1 MPIVKN
7 DSELWLAFKDGSER
21 ALERLYQRHFPA
33 MSRYGYRV
41 TPDRLL
47 VEDAIQD
54 VFVDLWRRREYL
66 SEVEQVK
73 AYLLRALRNQL
84 LRNTRHDL
92 FEAAEDIDDFLDYLS
107 ALSAEQQS
115 IDRETQLSRTQSI
128 QNALANLSHRQREA
142 VHLRFYQG
150 LGLDEA
156 AEIMGIQKQVVKNL
170 LSKSYAVLRI
180 TLKALISLSPILFCK

>member
-1 MPIVKN
+1 
-7 DSELWLAFKDGSER
+7 
-21 ALERLYQRHFPA
+21 

-66 SEVEQVK
+66 SEIEQVK
-73 AYLLRALRNQL
+73 SYLLQALRNQL
-84 LRNTRHDL
+84 LRNTRHDII
-92 FEAAEDIDDFLDYLS
+92 EAAEDIDEFLDYLS
-107 ALSAEQQS
+107 TLSTEQQS
-115 IDRETQLSRTQSI
+115 IDRETRLSRSQSI

-150 LGLDEA
+150 LSLDEA
-156 AEIMGIQKQVVKNL
+156 AEVMGIPKQVVKNL
-170 LSKSYAVLRI
+170 LSKSYAVLRV
-180 TLKALISLSPILFCK
+180 TLKALISFFLFFLLN

>member
-1 MPIVKN
+1 
-7 DSELWLAFKDGSER
+7 
-21 ALERLYQRHFPA
+21 

-66 SEVEQVK
+66 SEIEQVK
-73 AYLLRALRNQL
+73 SYLLRALRNQL
-84 LRNTRHDL
+84 LRNTRHDII
-92 FEAAEDIDDFLDYLS
+92 EAAEDIDDFLDYLS
-107 ALSAEQQS
+107 TLSSEQQS
-115 IDRETQLSRTQSI
+115 IDHETRVSRSRSI

-150 LGLDEA
+150 LSLDEA
-156 AEIMGIQKQVVKNL
+156 AEVMGIPKQVVKNL
-170 LSKSYAVLRI
+170 LSKSYAVLRV
-180 TLKALISLSPILFCK
+180 TLKALMSFFLFFLIN